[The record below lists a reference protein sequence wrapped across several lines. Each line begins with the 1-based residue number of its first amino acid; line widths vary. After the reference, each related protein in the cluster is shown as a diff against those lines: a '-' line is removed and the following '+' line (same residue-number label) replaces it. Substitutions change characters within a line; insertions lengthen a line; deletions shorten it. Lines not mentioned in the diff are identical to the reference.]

1 MQLVE
6 IIFRGGNY
14 FYAWVQLVEIIV
26 TSRPHIGLTTFLQDL
41 TTQLEN
47 RKWWIERKNMITDI
61 CHNQRLCKSFQLGVK
76 KSKLTQKTLLL
87 VQLYQFWR
95 KVIFCDSKFNDHWSS
110 DHLLLSMIIDL
121 TISSFLFIFPVF
133 CDPMQAD
140 ETGDRRYMP
149 PNVFA
154 GSANRS
160 NTDHSQKVNRNT
172 LCPLPCTQ
180 LLSVSALTFLLETPS
195 RSLIFHKFQFRFVKE
210 GIPSL

>member
-1 MQLVE
+1 MV
-6 IIFRGGNY
+6 
-14 FYAWVQLVEIIV
+14 
-26 TSRPHIGLTTFLQDL
+26 
-41 TTQLEN
+41 N
-47 RKWWIERKNMITDI
+47 RKKEYDI
-61 CHNQRLCKSFQLGVK
+61 CHNHRLCKSFQLGVK
-76 KSKLTQKTLLL
+76 KSELTQKILLL
-87 VQLYQFWR
+87 VQLCQFCCE
-95 KVIFCDSKFNDHWSS
+95 IICCHSKFNDQWS
-110 DHLLLSMIIDL
+110 DQ

-133 CDPMQAD
+133 CDPMAD

-180 LLSVSALTFLLETPS
+180 LLSVSALTLLLETPS